1 MIKVLQKMADNR
13 TRLSL
18 PTLLRSMRKPAV
30 RLACLLLLLLDVSC
44 SESRTAA
51 HKTASS
57 HTGAFFKDYVELRFP
72 TIVESPLLKSNI
84 TDMTNEGIDSLL
96 RILLIRDQKIRDS
109 LVTARRAAS
118 DSSQDIVGL
127 GNKMEKIDA
136 INLVVL
142 NQIFEKIGWPSN
154 SIFSDSVV
162 NAAFYITLHTHG
174 DLSHLSP
181 LLEKAFK
188 LGQIDISHYAVL
200 TDRILLR
207 AGLLQKYGT
216 HCRQNNDGSKNF
228 FNSEDSETVANNRA
242 LVGLHALDPSFCELT
257 FY

>member
-1 MIKVLQKMADNR
+1 MADNQ
-13 TRLSL
+13 TRLSF
-18 PTLLRSMRKPAV
+18 PTLPCSARKSAV
-30 RLACLLLLLLDVSC
+30 RLVCLLLLLLDVSC

-51 HKTASS
+51 HITVSS
-57 HTGAFFKDYVELRFP
+57 HTGSFLKEYFELRFP
-72 TIVESPLLKSNI
+72 TIVESPLLNSNI

-118 DSSQDIVGL
+118 DSSQDIVEL
-127 GNKMEKIDA
+127 GSKMEKIDA
-136 INLVVL
+136 VNLVVL

-154 SIFSDSVV
+154 HIFSDSAV
-162 NAAFYITLHTHG
+162 NAAFYISLHTHG
-174 DLSHLSP
+174 NLSHLSP

-188 LGQIDISHYAVL
+188 HGQIDISHYAVL
-200 TDRILLR
+200 TDRIRLR

-216 HCRQNNDGSKNF
+216 HCYKDGSKKHF
-228 FNSEDSETVANNRA
+228 DSEDSETVAKNRA
-242 LVGLHALDPSFCELT
+242 LMGLHALVQDSCELM